1 MEGAVHCAEVVGQVV
16 YHGRLRRQNSVRFG
30 GEAEITQQIGAFDWV
45 FALDGVQNGCVPS
58 ASLGRRQW
66 GWFKVTAGIYEF
78 AVEEHLADKGGVQP
92 FIHDTS
98 NRALIHDMDVGE
110 TVKTQET
117 RNGIGIHVSLAIA
130 IEDPEGVAL
139 EVEHHLV
146 EARVGK
152 VSLAF

>member
-1 MEGAVHCAEVVGQVV
+1 LTREFIDVLIAGMTVGIQLEEVFLSALLRGCIEIWCMEGAVHCAEVVGQVV

-78 AVEEHLADKGGVQP
+78 AVEEHLADKGGVQS

-98 NRALIHDMDVGE
+98 NRALIHDMDVG
-110 TVKTQET
+110 
-117 RNGIGIHVSLAIA
+117 
-130 IEDPEGVAL
+130 
-139 EVEHHLV
+139 
-146 EARVGK
+146 
-152 VSLAF
+152 